1 MSKRKRRKFSPTFK
15 AEVVLTVLSGAKS
28 AAAVCREH
36 QISAQ
41 QLSNWKRQFLDNAR
55 RAFEKDEQRDQD
67 LAQIAELE
75 RLVGQLTLQ
84 LEVAKKASTILNSTA
99 NRNERW

>member
-41 QLSNWKRQFLDNAR
+41 QLSNWKRQFLDNAS